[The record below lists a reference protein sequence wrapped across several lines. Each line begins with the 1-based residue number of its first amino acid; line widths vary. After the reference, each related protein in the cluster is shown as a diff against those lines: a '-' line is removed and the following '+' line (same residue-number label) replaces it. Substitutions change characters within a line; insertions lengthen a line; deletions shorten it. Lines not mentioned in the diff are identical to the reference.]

1 MATGR
6 TRRSEKKGICNQI
19 YAIIFFC
26 SIAAAVAAED
36 DVRCLRGVKSSL
48 ADPQNKLE
56 SWNFSNS
63 TVGFICRFVGA
74 TCWNEKENRLIDLRL
89 PGMELSGEI
98 PNSLQY
104 CVSMTTLDLSN
115 NALTGAIPAE
125 ICDWLPYLVTLDLS
139 SNRLS
144 GQIPPELFN
153 CKFLNTLRLNDNEL
167 SGNIPY
173 QLSRLNRLKK
183 LSVANNHLSGSIPAF
198 LSEFEPADFEGN
210 DLCGSPLGSN
220 CGGLRKTSLI
230 IIIAA
235 GVFGAAVSLLLGFA
249 LWWWCFFRSS
259 RRRRKGRAAWTD
271 GDSSWAE
278 KLGAYKLIQVTL
290 FQKPIVKIKLA
301 DLMAATNNFDP
312 DNIIFSSRT
321 GTSYRAILADGSA
334 LAIKRLHTCKISEK
348 QFCSEMNRLGQQLRH
363 PNLVPLLGYCVAGE
377 EKLLV
382 YKHMPNGTLSSVLHK
397 GDPVTGSKECDQL
410 DWQTRLKIGIGA
422 ARGLAWLHHS
432 FQLPY
437 LHQNISSNAIL
448 LDEDYESRIT
458 DFGLARLMN
467 SADTNG
473 GSTLINGDFG
483 DFGYVAPEYASTLVA
498 SLKGDVYGFGVVLLE
513 LATGQKPLEVNI
525 GEEGFKGNL
534 VEWVGQLSG
543 AGRMKDAIDKS
554 LCGRGHDDDIL
565 EFLRM
570 ACGCVVARPKDRPSM
585 DQVYQSLRN
594 LGMDYD
600 FSEQFDELPVVFGKH
615 GLDQLE

>member
-1 MATGR
+1 MFAACIIPSVHLFKDIKFRSSDLMDSSDDHRCGVSNDLTISTRGNPSAAMATGR

-36 DVRCLRGVKSSL
+36 DVRCLQGVRSSL

-104 CVSMTTLDLSN
+104 CVSMNTLDLSN

-271 GDSSWAE
+271 GDISWAE

-334 LAIKRLHTCKISEK
+334 LAIKRLHT
-348 QFCSEMNRLGQQLRH
+348 
-363 PNLVPLLGYCVAGE
+363 Y
-377 EKLLV
+377 
-382 YKHMPNGTLSSVLHK
+382 
-397 GDPVTGSKECDQL
+397 
-410 DWQTRLKIGIGA
+410 
-422 ARGLAWLHHS
+422 
-432 FQLPY
+432 
-437 LHQNISSNAIL
+437 
-448 LDEDYESRIT
+448 
-458 DFGLARLMN
+458 
-467 SADTNG
+467 TNG

-483 DFGYVAPEYASTLVA
+483 DFGYIAPEYASTLVA

-565 EFLRM
+565 EFLRV